1 MRVLLVEDEK
11 GISSAICQVLKKE
24 NFTVDPVYTGTDGLD
39 YALTENYDV
48 VVLDVMLPEM
58 DGFQVLRRMREQGV
72 RTPVCM
78 LTARSTL
85 EDRVKGLETGADY
98 YLPKPFQ
105 MAERIAC
112 LRAITRRKEEKPVMV
127 LSFGDVELN
136 AQEAKLLCIATG
148 QSVKLGA
155 KEYQLM
161 ELLLRNPR
169 RILPRETLFDRVWGY
184 DSEAEYGNLEVYLS
198 FLRKKLTFVGS
209 KVKIRATRGIGYSLE
224 EEA

>member
-58 DGFQVLRRMREQGV
+58 DGFQVLKRMREQGV

-105 MAERIAC
+105 MAELIAC

-136 AQEAKLLCIATG
+136 AQEAKLLCTATG

-169 RILPRETLFDRVWGY
+169 QILPRETLFDRVWGY